1 MNTSIKGF
9 IDSLNI
15 NTISEERKTVLA
27 PFVTYLKQK
36 RTKEEPIKLN
46 FICTHNSRRSQL
58 AQVWAATIGAYFDIP
73 LKSFSGGVEVTA
85 CNERTIASLK
95 RTGFETHSEG
105 EGNPKYTVS
114 FGNDPEKDLVLFSK
128 LFDDVANPKEG
139 FAALMTC
146 SDADDNCPFVPGCE
160 QRISLTYK
168 DPKEFDDTSRE
179 QEMYDERSK
188 QIATEMKYVFSRLE
202 I

>member
-1 MNTSIKGF
+1 MNTSIKNF

-15 NTISEERKTVLA
+15 NTISEERKTVLD

-36 RTKEEPIKLN
+36 RMNEEPIKLN
-46 FICTHNSRRSQL
+46 FICTHNSRRSQF
-58 AQVWAATIGAYFDIP
+58 AQAWAATIGAYFDIP

-95 RTGFETHSEG
+95 RTGFEIHSEG

-114 FGNDPEKDLVLFSK
+114 YGNDPEKELVLFSK
-128 LFDDVANPKEG
+128 LFDDASNPIER
-139 FAALMTC
+139 FAALITC

-160 QRISLTYK
+160 QRISLTYE
-168 DPKEFDDTSRE
+168 DPKAFDDTDRE
-179 QEMYDERSK
+179 EEMYDERSR
-188 QIATEMKYVFSRLE
+188 QIATEMKYVFSR
-202 I
+202 IAI